1 MTDATNAMGTDGF
14 EFVEFTSPDPEGMA
28 ATFEK
33 LGFTAVSKHPTRDI
47 IRYKQND
54 ITFLLNREPTGQAA
68 EFRDLHGGSA
78 NGMGFRVAE
87 AQKAFDLALSRGA
100 TRAASGGVM
109 GDGGRTLEGIGGSL
123 LYVVEKDEVWKNWT
137 PLPGAEKEAEN
148 EVGMLYLDHLTHNVR
163 RGQMRTWSGFYGKVF
178 DFEEQKY
185 FDIKGQATGLVSQA
199 MIAPDRK
206 IRIPLNESK
215 DEQSQIEE
223 FIREYNGEG
232 IQHLALGVRDIF
244 ETVETLK
251 ARGVDFQDTIETYFD
266 LIDKRIPGHGEDVER
281 MRKNRILIDGNDQD
295 GLLLQIFTQNLFG
308 PIFFEIIQRK
318 GNEAF
323 GEGNFQ
329 ALFDSIELDQ
339 IRRGVIKVD
348 A

>member
-1 MTDATNAMGTDGF
+1 MTGAILTDGF

-28 ATFEK
+28 ATFEL
-33 LGFTAVSKHPTRDI
+33 LGFTAVSRHPTRDI
-47 IRYKQND
+47 VRFKQNG
-54 ITFLLNREPTGQAA
+54 ISFLLNREPTGHAA
-68 EFRDLHGGSA
+68 DFRKAHGGSA
-78 NGMGFRVAE
+78 AGMGFRVGDAE
-87 AQKAFDLALSRGA
+87 AAYAEAVRRGA
-100 TRAASGGVM
+100 IPIDPAPTALET
-109 GDGGRTLEGIGGSL
+109 GRTLEGIGGSA
-123 LYVVEKDEVWKNWT
+123 LYLVERDQAWAGWT
-137 PLPGAEKEAEN
+137 PLPGAERESEN
-148 EVGMLYLDHLTHNVR
+148 QVGLLELDHLTHNVR

-178 DFEEQKY
+178 DFTEQKY
-185 FDIKGQATGLVSQA
+185 FDINGSATGLVSQA
-199 MIAPDRK
+199 MVAPDRK

-215 DEQSQIEE
+215 DDQSQIEE
-223 FIREYNGEG
+223 FLRDYNGEG
-232 IQHLALGVRDIF
+232 IQHLALSVRDIF
-244 ETVETLK
+244 ETVELLK
-251 ARGVDFQDTIETYFD
+251 ARGVKFQDTIDTYFD
-266 LIDKRIPGHGEDVER
+266 LIDKRIPGHGHDVAR
-281 MRKNRILIDGNDQD
+281 MRKNRILIDGSEAE

>member
-1 MTDATNAMGTDGF
+1 MTGAIRTDGF

-28 ATFEK
+28 ATFEL
-33 LGFTAVSKHPTRDI
+33 LGFTAVSKHPTKDI
-47 IRYKQND
+47 VRFKQND
-54 ITFLLNREPTGQAA
+54 ISFLLNREPTGHAA
-68 EFRDLHGGSA
+68 EFRKAHGGSA
-78 NGMGFRVAE
+78 AGMGFRVDDAE
-87 AQKAFDLALSRGA
+87 GAYEEAVRRGA
-100 TRAASGGVM
+100 KPVDPKPTAIE
-109 GDGGRTLEGIGGSL
+109 DGKTVDGIGGSV
-123 LYVVEKDEVWKNWT
+123 LYLVEKDQAWKDWT

-148 EVGMLYLDHLTHNVR
+148 EVGLMYLDHLTHNVN
-163 RGQMRTWSGFYGKVF
+163 RGEMRTWSGFYGKVF
-178 DFEEQKY
+178 DFTEQKY
-185 FDIKGQATGLVSQA
+185 FDINGSATGLVSQA

-215 DEQSQIEE
+215 DDQSQIEE
-223 FIREYNGEG
+223 FLREYGGEG

-244 ETVETLK
+244 ETVELLK
-251 ARGVDFQDTIETYFD
+251 QRGVKFQDTIDTYFD
-266 LIDKRIPGHGEDVER
+266 LIDKRVPGHGHDVER
-281 MRKNRILIDGNDQD
+281 MRKNRILIDGSEED

>member
-1 MTDATNAMGTDGF
+1 MTGAIRTDGF

-28 ATFEK
+28 ATFEL

-47 IRYKQND
+47 VRFKQND
-54 ITFLLNREPTGQAA
+54 ISFLLNREAAGHAA
-68 EFRDLHGGSA
+68 EFRKAHGGSA
-78 NGMGFRVAE
+78 AGMGFRVDDAAGAYEE
-87 AQKAFDLALSRGA
+87 AVRRGA
-100 TRAASGGVM
+100 KPVDPAPTAMPNGKTV
-109 GDGGRTLEGIGGSL
+109 DGIGGSV
-123 LYVVEKDEVWKNWT
+123 LYLVEKDQAWADWT
-137 PLPGAEKEAEN
+137 LLPGAEKEAEN
-148 EVGMLYLDHLTHNVR
+148 EVGLIYLDHLTHNVN
-163 RGQMRTWSGFYGKVF
+163 RGEMRTWSGFYGKVF
-178 DFEEQKY
+178 DFTEQKY
-185 FDIKGQATGLVSQA
+185 FDINGSATGLVSQA

-215 DEQSQIEE
+215 DDQSQIEE
-223 FIREYNGEG
+223 FLRDYGGEG

-244 ETVETLK
+244 ETVELLK
-251 ARGVDFQDTIETYFD
+251 ERGVKFQDTIDTYFD
-266 LIDKRIPGHGEDVER
+266 LIDKRIPGHGHDVDR
-281 MRKNRILIDGNDQD
+281 MRKNRILIDGSDQD

>member
-1 MTDATNAMGTDGF
+1 MTGAIATDGF
-14 EFVEFTSPDPEGMA
+14 EFVEFTSPDADGMA
-28 ATFEK
+28 ATFEL
-33 LGFTAVSKHPTRDI
+33 LGFTAVSRHPTRDVV
-47 IRYKQND
+47 RYKQND
-54 ITFLLNREPTGQAA
+54 INFLLNREATGQGAD
-68 EFRDLHGGSA
+68 FRSAHGGSA
-78 NGMGFRVAE
+78 NGMGFRVHDAE
-87 AQKAFDLALSRGA
+87 TAYETAIARGA
-100 TRAASGGVM
+100 IPMDPAPTSLGQGA
-109 GDGGRTLEGIGGSL
+109 RTLQGIGGSV
-123 LYVVEKDEVWKNWT
+123 LYLVEKDQAWADWT
-137 PLPGAEKEAEN
+137 ALPGAEKESEN
-148 EVGMLYLDHLTHNVR
+148 EVGLLYLDHLTHNVR
-163 RGQMRTWSGFYGKVF
+163 RGEMRTWSGFYGKVF
-178 DFEEQKY
+178 DFTEQKY
-185 FDIKGQATGLVSQA
+185 FDINGSATGLVSQA

-215 DEQSQIEE
+215 DDQSQIEE
-223 FIREYNGEG
+223 FLREYGGEG

-244 ETVETLK
+244 ETVELLK
-251 ARGVDFQDTIETYFD
+251 ERGVKFQDTIDTYFD
-266 LIDKRIPGHGEDVER
+266 LIDKRIPGHGHDVDR
-281 MRKNRILIDGNDQD
+281 MRRNRILIDGSEAE

>member
-1 MTDATNAMGTDGF
+1 MADQIRTDGF
-14 EFVEFTSPDPEGMA
+14 EFVEFTSPDPAGMA

-33 LGFTAVSKHPTRDI
+33 LGFTAVSRHPTRDI
-47 IRYKQND
+47 VRYKQND
-54 ITFLLNREPTGQAA
+54 INFLLNREDTGQAA
-68 EFRDLHGGSA
+68 EFRKAHGGSA
-78 NGMGFRVAE
+78 TGMAFRVADAE
-87 AQKAFDLALSRGA
+87 AAYAEAVRRGA
-100 TRAASGGVM
+100 QPVDPGPTALENGK
-109 GDGGRTLEGIGGSL
+109 TLNGIGGSV
-123 LYVVEKDEVWKNWT
+123 LYLVEKDQAWRDWT
-137 PLPGAEKEAEN
+137 PLPGAEDEKAN
-148 EVGMLYLDHLTHNVR
+148 EVGLLYLDHLTHNVR
-163 RGQMRTWSGFYGKVF
+163 RGEMRTWSGFYGKVF
-178 DFEEQKY
+178 DFTEQKY

-215 DEQSQIEE
+215 DDQSQIEE
-223 FIREYNGEG
+223 FIREYGGEG

-244 ETVETLK
+244 ETVEELRG
-251 ARGVDFQDTIETYFD
+251 RGVVFQDTIDTYFD
-266 LIDKRIPGHGEDVER
+266 LIDKRIPGHGHDVER
-281 MRKNRILIDGNDQD
+281 MRKNRILIDGSQEE
-295 GLLLQIFTQNLFG
+295 GLLLQIFTANLFG

>member
-1 MTDATNAMGTDGF
+1 MTDAKNAMGTDGF
-14 EFVEFTSPDPEGMA
+14 EFVEFTSPDAAGMA
-28 ATFEK
+28 ATFER

-47 IRYKQND
+47 VRYKQND
-54 ITFLLNREPTGQAA
+54 ITFLLNREPTGHAA
-68 EFRDLHGGSA
+68 EFRKLHGGSA
-78 NGMGFRVAE
+78 CGMGFRVGDARR
-87 AQKAFDLALSRGA
+87 AYDLALQRGA
-100 TRAASGGVM
+100 TQADGGVL
-109 GDGGRTLEGIGGSL
+109 GDGGRVLEGIGGSL
-123 LYVVEKDEVWKNWT
+123 LYVVEKDEVWKDWT
-137 PLPGAEKEAEN
+137 PLPGAEKESEN

-163 RGQMRTWSGFYGKVF
+163 RGEMRTWSGFYGKVF

-215 DEQSQIEE
+215 DEHSQIEE
-223 FIREYNGEG
+223 FLRDYNGEG

-244 ETVETLK
+244 ETVETLR
-251 ARGVDFQDTIETYFD
+251 ARGVVFQDTIDTYFD
-266 LIDKRIPGHGEDVER
+266 LIDKRIPGHGHDVER
-281 MRKNRILIDGNDQD
+281 MRRNKILIDGNDQD
-295 GLLLQIFTQNLFG
+295 GLLLQIFTANLFG

-339 IRRGVIKVD
+339 IRRGVVKVD

>member
-1 MTDATNAMGTDGF
+1 MTDPKNAMGTDGF
-14 EFVEFTSPDPEGMA
+14 EFVEFTSPDPAGMA
-28 ATFEK
+28 ATFER

-47 IRYKQND
+47 VRYKQND
-54 ITFLLNREPTGQAA
+54 INFLLNREPAGHAA
-68 EFRDLHGGSA
+68 EFRALHGGSA
-78 NGMGFRVAE
+78 CGMGFRVGDARR
-87 AQKAFDLALSRGA
+87 AYDLALQRGA
-100 TRAASGGVM
+100 TKADGGVM
-109 GDGGRTLEGIGGSL
+109 GEDGRVLEGIGGSL
-123 LYVVEKDEVWKNWT
+123 LYVVEKDEAWKDWT
-137 PLPGAEKEAEN
+137 PLPGAEREAEN

-163 RGQMRTWSGFYGKVF
+163 RGEMRTWSGFYGKVF

-215 DEQSQIEE
+215 DEHSQIEE
-223 FIREYNGEG
+223 FLREYNGEG
-232 IQHLALGVRDIF
+232 IQHIALGVRDIY

-266 LIDKRIPGHGEDVER
+266 LIDKRIPGHGEDVAR
-281 MRKNRILIDGNDQD
+281 MRRNRILIDGNDED

-339 IRRGVIKVD
+339 IRRGVVKVE

>member
-1 MTDATNAMGTDGF
+1 MVGQILTDGF

-28 ATFEK
+28 ATFEL

-47 IRYKQND
+47 VRFKQND
-54 ITFLLNREPTGQAA
+54 INFLLNREETGHAA
-68 EFRDLHGGSA
+68 EFRKAHGGSA
-78 NGMGFRVAE
+78 AGMGFRVADANGAYDE
-87 AQKAFDLALSRGA
+87 AVRRGA
-100 TRAASGGVM
+100 RPIDPTDTALENGK
-109 GDGGRTLEGIGGSL
+109 TLDGIGGSA
-123 LYVVEKDEVWKNWT
+123 LYLVEKDAAWAGWT
-137 PLPGAEKEAEN
+137 PLPGAEKESEN
-148 EVGMLYLDHLTHNVR
+148 EVGLLYLDHLTHNVR
-163 RGQMRTWSGFYGKVF
+163 RGEMRTWSGFYGKVF
-178 DFEEQKY
+178 DFTEQKY
-185 FDIKGQATGLVSQA
+185 FDINGSATGLVSQA

-215 DEQSQIEE
+215 DDQSQIEE
-223 FIREYNGEG
+223 FLRDYGGEG

-244 ETVETLK
+244 ETVELLK
-251 ARGVDFQDTIETYFD
+251 ERGVKFQDTIDTYFD
-266 LIDKRIPGHGEDVER
+266 LIDKRIPNHGHDVER
-281 MRKNRILIDGNDQD
+281 MRRNRILIDGSEED

>member
-1 MTDATNAMGTDGF
+1 MSNPIRTDGF

-47 IRYKQND
+47 VRYKQND
-54 ITFLLNREPTGQAA
+54 INFLLNREDTGQAA
-68 EFRDLHGGSA
+68 EFRRLHGGSA
-78 NGMGFRVAE
+78 TGMGFRVDNAE
-87 AQKAFDLALSRGA
+87 TAYEEAIRRGA
-100 TRAASGGVM
+100 TPVDPGPTALENGK
-109 GDGGRTLEGIGGSL
+109 TLNGIGGSV
-123 LYVVEKDEVWKNWT
+123 LYLVEAGRAWADWT
-137 PLPGAEKEAEN
+137 PLPGADRESEN
-148 EVGMLYLDHLTHNVR
+148 EVGLLYLDHLTHNVK
-163 RGQMRTWSGFYGKVF
+163 RGEMRTWSGFYGKVF
-178 DFEEQKY
+178 DFTEQKY

-199 MIAPDRK
+199 MIAPDKK

-215 DEQSQIEE
+215 DDQSQIEE
-223 FIREYNGEG
+223 FIREYGGEG

-244 ETVETLK
+244 ETVEELK
-251 ARGVDFQDTIETYFD
+251 RRGVAFQDTIDTYFD
-266 LIDKRIPGHGEDVER
+266 LIDKRIPGHGEDVDR
-281 MRKNRILIDGNDQD
+281 MRKNRILIDGSDEE